1 MYLLLEKALVGWVT
15 ILVELLVA
23 VLLMV
28 YKIWLDYGQRY
39 ALDRQKA
46 NHISGLLWKKK
57 YFFVDLL
64 CK

>member
-1 MYLLLEKALVGWVT
+1 MLYLVYLLLEKALVGWVT

-39 ALDRQKA
+39 ALNRGNAD
-46 NHISGLLWKKK
+46 HISGLLWD
-57 YFFVDLL
+57 YLI
-64 CK
+64 

>member
-1 MYLLLEKALVGWVT
+1 MYLLLENALVGWVT

-39 ALDRQKA
+39 ALDPRPSIG
-46 NHISGLLWKKK
+46 NIDHDPSLLRSS
-57 YFFVDLL
+57 LI
-64 CK
+64 